1 MKWFKR
7 KKRPLPEDTT
17 CRNCGTQT
25 LGKYC
30 HECGQDVFAGR
41 KQRILQLIIQAVDN
55 LFSFEGKTPRT
66 LLLLMFRPG
75 FLSNEFRE
83 GRINRYVHPVKLF
96 WMSTLILFALM
107 IFQLDKTDKQEI
119 IKINDTP
126 TPTQKGLNFSF
137 NSSAS
142 SSDTI
147 PIPVIKEDED
157 KDEDKDYDKLNNKTD
172 QILKHFT
179 RYAPYASFLLVP
191 IFALLLVLFFCRKK
205 EYFIY
210 HLTFTVHFHTFLWIF
225 CSVLLFVNIFTH
237 GWKYPDWLTGVLF
250 FTPGVY
256 FTMALRRYYK
266 TKSWWQA
273 VWKAILISLLYFI
286 LILTVIVAAML
297 LIYLG
302 KDF

>member
-107 IFQLDKTDKQEI
+107 IIQLDRADKQDI
-119 IKINDTP
+119 ININNTP
-126 TPTQKGLNFSF
+126 ANNPKGLTFSYKP
-137 NSSAS
+137 SAS
-142 SSDTI
+142 PSDTIIQISSDTI
-147 PIPVIKEDED
+147 QIPSMNEEANDSGLTPKR
-157 KDEDKDYDKLNNKTD
+157 D
-172 QILKHFT
+172 QIIKYFS
-179 RYAPYASFLLVP
+179 RYAPYASFILIPL
-191 IFALLLVLFFCRKK
+191 FALLLALFFWRKK

-210 HLTFTVHFHTFLWIF
+210 HLTFTAHFHTFLWIF
-225 CSVLLFVNIFTH
+225 CSLLMIADMLH
-237 GWKYPDWLTGVLF
+237 HREYPDWLATILF
-250 FTPGVY
+250 FTPIIY
-256 FTMALRRYYK
+256 FAIALRRYYQ

-273 VWKAILISLLYFI
+273 LWKALLIMILYFI
-286 LILTVIVAAML
+286 LILTVTVSAIM
-297 LIYLG
+297 LIY
-302 KDF
+302 